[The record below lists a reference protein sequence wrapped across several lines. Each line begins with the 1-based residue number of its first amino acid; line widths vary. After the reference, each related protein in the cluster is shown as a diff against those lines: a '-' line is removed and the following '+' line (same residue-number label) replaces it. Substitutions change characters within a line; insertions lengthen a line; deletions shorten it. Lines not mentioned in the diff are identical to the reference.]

1 VPRLDKTANPAEGS
15 TVEIGDTITYSVAV
29 TNTGGSTF
37 TGPMTDTLPTGF
49 QATGTIS
56 DGGILSAD
64 GRSITWQVTLEAGA
78 SKTFTYAG
86 VVTDAAAG
94 DLVNVVVLTT
104 PAGPLTDQTTHPVF
118 IVEEIEEVEEVV
130 AGEEIADTGA
140 DNVGTLVATAIL
152 AMVLGGLMVTFDR
165 RRRRGEG

>member
-1 VPRLDKTANPAEGS
+1 
-15 TVEIGDTITYSVAV
+15 
-29 TNTGGSTF
+29 
-37 TGPMTDTLPTGF
+37 
-49 QATGTIS
+49 
-56 DGGILSAD
+56 
-64 GRSITWQVTLEAGA
+64 
-78 SKTFTYAG
+78 

-118 IVEEIEEVEEVV
+118 VVDEIEEVEEVEEEVV